1 MTPAVSNEA
10 WFWRL
15 GEITFAHPKVLW
27 LMVLAP
33 LFVAGFY
40 LFDRARRGQLT
51 RRLGELPVIGRVI
64 ASASPGRRLL
74 KDILLAVALMLIA
87 FASARPQLEGR
98 RKVELR
104 GLDLVLAVD
113 VSKSM
118 LVDDVDATE
127 NMEKKKIE
135 KSRLA
140 RARELARAVID
151 ELAGDRIGPMVFAGG
166 ASHFPLTEDHQ
177 AAAEFLENLGP
188 NDLPPGSNT
197 AEVFRVSRCLLRPDL
212 YEDLGCSK
220 ISGRRGHGGDPLRG
234 ESLDSKLEDE
244 DEKNTTVEEVER
256 GKAILIF
263 TDGGEADAAT
273 VREVAT
279 ARELGIAVFI
289 VGVGSVAGGV
299 VYEVDSFTGKR
310 TSTAKTK
317 PDGTPV
323 ISKRDDAGMAAIA
336 AAGGDEKRYLIAEPT
351 GKEVKPMPIVEA
363 LRAVNRGLAT
373 KQVRDM
379 RELYQS
385 FLFAALMLLVIE
397 VAIGTRKR
405 QRFPEAAAS
414 VDAARPPPPPPAG
427 QPMFENP
434 ALSAM
439 LPLGTQSVF
448 SVIAA
453 YVGVLAVIPP
463 IIGWWTV
470 GLVTCGLAALL
481 GTAGLVDIA
490 LRPQKRGIA
499 RAIIGISLG
508 IVGVAIM
515 GLRWL

>member
-1 MTPAVSNEA
+1 MTPEANNGA

-27 LMVLAP
+27 LVLLAP
-33 LFVAGFY
+33 LFVFAFY
-40 LFDRARRGQLT
+40 MFDRARRGQLT

-74 KDILLAVALMLIA
+74 KDILLALALMLIA

-104 GLDLVLAVD
+104 GLDLVLALD

-118 LVDDVDATE
+118 LVDDVDATDK
-127 NMEKKKIE
+127 MEQKKIE

-151 ELAGDRIGPMVFAGG
+151 ELAGDRISPMVFAGG

-177 AAAEFLENLGP
+177 AAAEFLETLGP

-234 ESLDSKLEDE
+234 ESLDSRLDDDDKD
-244 DEKNTTVEEVER
+244 TTVEQVER

-279 ARELGIAVFI
+279 ARELGIAVFV
-289 VGVGSVAGGV
+289 VGVGSVQGGI
-299 VYEVDSFTGKR
+299 VYEVDGFTGKR
-310 TSTAKTK
+310 TTTAKTK
-317 PDGTPV
+317 PDGSPV

-336 AAGGDEKRYLIAEPT
+336 AAGGDEKRYLIADPT
-351 GKEVKPMPIVEA
+351 GKDVKPMPIVEA

-405 QRFPEAAAS
+405 QRFPEAAAT
-414 VDAARPPPPPPAG
+414 VDAARPPPLPPA

-439 LPLGTQSVF
+439 LPLGTQSAF
-448 SVIAA
+448 SVISA

-463 IIGWWTV
+463 IIGWWTI
-470 GLVTCGLAALL
+470 GLVGCGLAAAL